1 MSWRTV
7 VVSTHSKLEYKMGY
21 LVCRN
26 EQVQKVHLSEI
37 STLIVEST
45 AVSFTAALVCEL
57 IKNKISVVFCD
68 EQHNPHS
75 QLLPMNGSHDASK
88 KLKAQIEWDE
98 SIRADV
104 WTEIVA
110 NKIYQQAKHLKDLD
124 CEQAQ
129 LLFSYIE
136 ELQPCDA
143 SNREGHAAKVYFN
156 ALFGLSFSRNKQC
169 FINSALDYGYAII
182 LSAFNRTV
190 VANGYNTQ
198 IGLFHRNE
206 FNPFNF
212 SCDLMEPFRIIV
224 DRIVFSMK
232 GDVFDV
238 ESKRILQN
246 IPNMKVFITGKEY
259 SVIDAIAIY
268 CKSVFNALCTGD
280 LSQICFYEL

>member
-156 ALFGLSFSRNKQC
+156 AIFGLSFSRNKQC
-169 FINSALDYGYAII
+169 FINSALDYGYAIV

-224 DRIVFSMK
+224 DRVVFSMK

-246 IPNMKVFITGKEY
+246 IPNMKVFITGKEH
-259 SVIDAIAIY
+259 SVIDAIGIY

>member
-26 EQVQKVHLSEI
+26 EQIQKIHLSEI
-37 STLIVEST
+37 AILIIEST

-57 IKNKISVVFCD
+57 IKNKINVVFCD

-88 KLKAQIEWDE
+88 KLKTQIEWDDQ
-98 SIRADV
+98 IRADV

-124 CEQAQ
+124 CDQAK

-136 ELQPCDA
+136 ELQPSDA
-143 SNREGHAAKVYFN
+143 TNREGHAAKVYFN
-156 ALFGLSFSRNKQC
+156 SLFGLTFSRNKQC
-169 FINSALDYGYAII
+169 FINSALDYGYSII
-182 LSAFNRTV
+182 LSAFNRAV
-190 VANGYNTQ
+190 AANGYNTQ
-198 IGLFHRNE
+198 IGLYHRNE

-212 SCDLMEPFRIIV
+212 ACDLMEPFRIIV
-224 DRIVFSMK
+224 DRVVFSMN
-232 GDVFDV
+232 GETLDV

-246 IPNMKVFITGKEY
+246 IPNMRVRITGKEY
-259 SVIDAIAIY
+259 SVLDAIGIY
-268 CKSVFNALCTGD
+268 CKSVFNALCTKD
-280 LSQICFYEL
+280 LSQIQFYEL

>member
-26 EQVQKVHLSEI
+26 EQIQKIHLSEI

-45 AVSFTAALVCEL
+45 AVSFTASLVCEL

-75 QLLPMNGSHDASK
+75 QLLSINGSFDASK
-88 KLKAQIEWDE
+88 KLKSQIEWDA
-98 SIRADV
+98 SVRSYV

-110 NKIYQQAKHLKDLD
+110 NKIYQQAKHLKDIGS
-124 CEQAQ
+124 EQST
-129 LLFSYIE
+129 LLFSYID
-136 ELQPCDA
+136 ELQVGDT
-143 SNREGHAAKVYFN
+143 SNREGHSAKVYFN
-156 ALFGLSFSRNKQC
+156 ALFGLSFSRSKQC

-198 IGLFHRNE
+198 IGLYHRNE

-212 SCDLMEPFRIIV
+212 SCDLMEPFRILV
-224 DRIVFSMK
+224 DRT
-232 GDVFDV
+232 
-238 ESKRILQN
+238 
-246 IPNMKVFITGKEY
+246 VFIMDGDTFDTNAKRVLQDILNQKVHIAGREHT
-259 SVIDAIAIY
+259 VLDAISIY
-268 CKSVFNALCTGD
+268 CKSVFNVLNTKE
-280 LSQICFYEL
+280 LSQIHFYEL

>member
-26 EQVQKVHLSEI
+26 EQIQKIHLSEI
-37 STLIVEST
+37 ATLIIEST

-57 IKNKISVVFCD
+57 IKNKINVVFCD

-88 KLKAQIEWDE
+88 KLKTQIEWDDQ
-98 SIRADV
+98 IRAGV

-124 CEQAQ
+124 CDQAK

-136 ELQPCDA
+136 ELQPSDA
-143 SNREGHAAKVYFN
+143 TNREGHAAKVYFN
-156 ALFGLSFSRNKQC
+156 SLFGLTFSRNKQC
-169 FINSALDYGYAII
+169 FINSALDYGYSIV
-182 LSAFNRTV
+182 LSAFNRAI

-198 IGLFHRNE
+198 IGLYHRNE

-212 SCDLMEPFRIIV
+212 ACDLMEPFRIIV
-224 DRIVFSMK
+224 DRVVFSMN
-232 GDVFDV
+232 GETLDV
-238 ESKRILQN
+238 ESKRMLQN
-246 IPNMKVFITGKEY
+246 IPNMRVRITGKEY
-259 SVIDAIAIY
+259 SILDAIGIY
-268 CKSVFNALCTGD
+268 CKSVFNALCTKD
-280 LSQICFYEL
+280 LSQIQFYEL

>member
-26 EQVQKVHLSEI
+26 EQIKKIHLSEI

-57 IKNKISVVFCD
+57 IKNKINIVFCD

-75 QLLPMNGSHDASK
+75 QLLPLNGSHDASK
-88 KLKAQIEWDE
+88 KLKTQIEWNE
-98 SIRADV
+98 NIRNEV

-110 NKIYQQAKHLKDLD
+110 NKIYQQAKHLKDLG
-124 CEQAQ
+124 CEQYKM
-129 LLFSYIE
+129 LYSYIE
-136 ELQPCDA
+136 ELQPCDV

-169 FINSALDYGYAII
+169 FSNSALDYGYAII
-182 LSAFNRTV
+182 LSAFNRAV

-198 IGLFHRNE
+198 MGLYHRNE

-212 SCDLMEPFRIIV
+212 SCDLMEPFRVLV
-224 DRIVFSMK
+224 DRVVFSMA
-232 GDVFDV
+232 GETLDVD
-238 ESKRILQN
+238 SKRLLQN
-246 IPNMKVFITGKEY
+246 ILNIKVSIVGKEY
-259 SVIDAIAIY
+259 SVSDAINIY

-280 LSQICFYEL
+280 LSQISFYEL

>member
-88 KLKAQIEWDE
+88 KLKAQIEWGE

-169 FINSALDYGYAII
+169 FINSALDYGYAIV

-190 VANGYNTQ
+190 AANGYNTQ

-259 SVIDAIAIY
+259 SVIDAIGIY